1 VDYGGKPLKILEKL
15 EEQEVWKKA
24 QVVHGFPRWPGG
36 WVFSTAGVE
45 NILLVLWK
53 TWGKMLK

>member
-15 EEQEVWKKA
+15 EEQGVWKKA

-36 WVFSTAGVE
+36 
-45 NILLVLWK
+45 
-53 TWGKMLK
+53 